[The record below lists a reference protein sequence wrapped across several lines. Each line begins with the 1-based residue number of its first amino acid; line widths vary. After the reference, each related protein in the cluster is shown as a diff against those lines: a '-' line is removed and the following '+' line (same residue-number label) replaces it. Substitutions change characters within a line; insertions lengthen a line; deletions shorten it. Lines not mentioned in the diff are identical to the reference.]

1 MNDLTKK
8 LFKELHDQPY
18 SKNMVMPPPFMEN
31 LDMQF
36 LSYEAGKGA
45 RVSFPVR
52 AAYNNPMGVTFGGYF
67 GIFFDA
73 AFGPFSGITAKGPTT
88 SMDLNICFLKSLSPK
103 DKELIIDVE
112 VVSHSKSYLLLHAK
126 AYKGDNVLVATANSR
141 MLILDLSRAGKK

>member
-8 LFKELHDQPY
+8 VLKELHSQPF
-18 SKNMVMPPPFMEN
+18 SKNMTTPPPFMKN

-36 LSYEAGKGA
+36 LKYDPGKGA
-45 RVSFPVR
+45 RVSFPIR
-52 AAYNNPMGVTFGGYF
+52 EAYNNPMGVTFGGYF

-88 SMDLNICFLKSLSPK
+88 SMDLNICFLKPLSPK
-103 DKELIIDVE
+103 DKEVIIDVE
-112 VVSHSKSYLLLHAK
+112 VVSHSKTYLILHAK

-141 MLILDLSRAGKK
+141 MLILDVRKMD